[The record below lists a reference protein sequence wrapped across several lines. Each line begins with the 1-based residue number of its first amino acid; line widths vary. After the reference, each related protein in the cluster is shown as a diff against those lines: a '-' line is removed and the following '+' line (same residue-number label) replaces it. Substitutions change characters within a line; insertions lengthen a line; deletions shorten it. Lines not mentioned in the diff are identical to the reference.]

1 MQQGQRPLL
10 SATRSRKRSPYVRR
24 SLEDTTPMVSP
35 KPSQRLL
42 SLDKLQTQAKADHA
56 VSAGTALRARTV
68 ARSRVSE

>member
-24 SLEDTTPMVSP
+24 PLEDTTPMVSP

-42 SLDKLQTQAKADHA
+42 SLDKLQTQAKA
-56 VSAGTALRARTV
+56 T
-68 ARSRVSE
+68 VSE